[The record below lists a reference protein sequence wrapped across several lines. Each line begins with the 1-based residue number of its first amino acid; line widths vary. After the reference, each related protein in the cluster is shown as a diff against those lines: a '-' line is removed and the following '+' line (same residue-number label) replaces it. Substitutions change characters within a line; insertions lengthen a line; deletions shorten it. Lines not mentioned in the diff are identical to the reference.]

1 MLNKKQT
8 ILAVAAVAVLV
19 LIGVVA
25 SLNMKKTGNMQN
37 TQENSSAQ
45 GYVPKVDG
53 LQIEV
58 LKEGSGDKVSK
69 EGDLLVV
76 NYVGKLEDGT
86 VFDSSID
93 RNQTFSFTVGNGE
106 VIKGWD
112 EGLLGMKVGEK
123 RKLTMIPELG
133 YGNQAVG
140 VKEDGTATIPANS
153 TLAFEVELMEI
164 Q

>member
-1 MLNKKQT
+1 MDMLNKKQM
-8 ILAVAAVAVLV
+8 ILALSAAVV
-19 LIGVVA
+19 LILLGIMA
-25 SLNMKKTGNMQN
+25 FSNLKKPNDSQN
-37 TQENSSAQ
+37 IQNSQKNSSAQ

-133 YGNQAVG
+133 YGDQAVG
-140 VKEDGTATIPANS
+140 EKIPANS
-153 TLAFEVELMEI
+153 TLVFEVELMEI
-164 Q
+164 K